1 VLGLVRKG
9 PTTIKAMVATLYAD
23 TPAPL
28 LPVAAKQLYSHL
40 KKLRDEGKVA
50 GRDARSTWTAL

>member
-1 VLGLVRKG
+1 MGLVRKG
-9 PTTIKAMVATLYAD
+9 PTRVKDIVATLYVD

-28 LPVAAKQLYSHL
+28 LPVAAKQIYSHL

-50 GRDARSTWTAL
+50 GRDARGPWTAA